1 MLSWSALLKKKKSV
15 SLIQSLLVPSADV
28 KGAFLS
34 YMLLSNFRG
43 WEGRKVI
50 WLGLFMLLSGELL
63 LLPVEV
69 ELFTS
74 VPVAVGWSGFTV
86 GTNVDEQTT
95 ASALSTA

>member
-1 MLSWSALLKKKKSV
+1 MLSWSALLKKKKKKSV

-50 WLGLFMLLSGELL
+50 WLGLFMLLRAIIA
-63 LLPVEV
+63 
-69 ELFTS
+69 TS
-74 VPVAVGWSGFTV
+74 RS
-86 GTNVDEQTT
+86 
-95 ASALSTA
+95 